1 LRSDPSQPAL
11 RAWSQEID
19 AVLAEQLARIRR
31 RFLVH
36 GFGWVV
42 AAAAIGLCLYYGL
55 DRVLELPAPVRVITT
70 LVGLTY
76 VGLGVERRLRYPLRR
91 AFGRDDVA
99 IAIERRFPELREQLV
114 TAHELKGSL
123 AADAP
128 PGALRDQSADMVA
141 RVVEEAA
148 ARIRTLPIGE
158 ILTPRRTV
166 RVWSIALA
174 GAISLAALGITQGEA
189 FRVFVL
195 RSLGLAAEY
204 PRRTQLFIEL
214 PEDDAAF
221 RITRGEGTAE
231 VRISTGADLPVLVRA
246 EGVIPREAFL
256 VVAGG
261 RGLPPEVAMAQRPG
275 ERFRHVFR
283 RVQSD
288 FSFHARGGDDPRG
301 DLEVF
306 VRTIDPPLVG
316 TIETELTYPAY
327 TGLAPASQRGGA
339 VEALIGTEVRVVV
352 RATTPVERAALH
364 FLDSD
369 APLELTPIE
378 LIDDSGVGQ
387 AFEGRFTVTS
397 MDRYQV
403 ELVHREGLT
412 NPRPGTYPVVALED
426 HGPVGRVL
434 LPASDDVQVVLPTGR
449 LPVRIEAK
457 DDFGLARVTVEAST
471 ARAENAS
478 EILLY
483 ARDRDGDTRSTVTTV
498 LLDVDALEPGEGPR
512 QGDTVA
518 LGFALVDNR
527 EPEQNRTELA
537 RRQVYVVD
545 AADLARR
552 IAGHFRRVR
561 DQVERALDQQRT
573 QSNALEGLLEE
584 LPDPRNGRDPRLV
597 TQQVGQARVVQT
609 LRRIRDDLM
618 QAYDVHLFNGLE
630 GSDSTQAPRVEQAYL
645 DWHRARAD
653 AVAFDPGFYRQLGR
667 DQAEGRIGPMEQ
679 SLDPILDMVLRTDRI
694 VEADGQD
701 AMQALDEAS
710 VAGSQGR
717 LGELLAEVGI
727 RQTRILNDLELLL
740 GQLDEWNEFQD
751 VVQQARALRDAQRDI
766 EYRTRTL
773 GAPDGDKR

>member
-1 LRSDPSQPAL
+1 MRSDPSQPAL
-11 RAWSQEID
+11 RAWSEEID

-36 GFGWVV
+36 GLGWVV
-42 AAAAIGLCLYYGL
+42 AAAAIGICLYYAL
-55 DRVLELPAPVRVITT
+55 DRALELPAPVRVITT

-76 VGLGVERRLRYPLRR
+76 VGFGVERRLRYPLRR

-114 TAHELKGSL
+114 TAHELRATVGADEGS
-123 AADAP
+123 
-128 PGALRDQSADMVA
+128 LRDQSAAMVA
-141 RVVEEAA
+141 RVIEEAA
-148 ARIRTLPIGE
+148 ARLRTLPVDQ

-166 RVWSIALA
+166 RVWSVAALA
-174 GAISLAALGITQGEA
+174 AISLTALAVTQGVA
-189 FRVFVL
+189 FHVFVL
-195 RSLGLAAEY
+195 RSVGMSVEY

-214 PEDDAAF
+214 PEDDAGF

-246 EGVIPREAFL
+246 EGVIPREAYL
-256 VVAGG
+256 VLEGG
-261 RGLPPEVAMAQRPG
+261 RGLPPEVSMAQRPG

-301 DLEVF
+301 DIVVT

-327 TGLAPASQRGGA
+327 TGLPPASQRGGA
-339 VEALIGTEVRVVV
+339 VEALVGTEVRVVV

-369 APLELTPIE
+369 APLELTPVE
-378 LIDDSGVGQ
+378 LVDDSGAGQ
-387 AFEGRFTVTS
+387 TFEGRFSVTS

-412 NPRPGTYPVVALED
+412 NPRPGTYPIVALED
-426 HGPVGRVL
+426 HDPVGRVL
-434 LPASDDVQVVLPTGR
+434 LPAGDDVQVVLPTGR

-457 DDFGLARVTVEAST
+457 DDFGLARVSVEAST
-471 ARAENAS
+471 ARADNAS
-478 EILLY
+478 EILLFD
-483 ARDRDGDTRSTVTTV
+483 RERDGTQRALVTTV

-512 QGDTVA
+512 QGDTVS
-518 LGFALVDNR
+518 LGFALTDNR

-561 DQVERALDQQRT
+561 DQVERATDQQRG
-573 QSNALEGLLEE
+573 QANALEALLEE
-584 LPDPRNGRDPRLV
+584 LPDPRDGRDPRLV

-630 GSDSTQAPRVEQAYL
+630 GADSTQAPRVAQAYV
-645 DWHRARAD
+645 DWHRTNAAP
-653 AVAFDPGFYRQLGR
+653 VAFDPGFYRQLGR

-679 SLDPILDMVLRTDRI
+679 ALDPILDMVLRTDRI
-694 VEADGQD
+694 VEDEGA
-701 AMQALDEAS
+701 AATKALDEAS
-710 VAGSQGR
+710 IAGDQAR

-727 RQTRILNDLELLL
+727 RQTRILADLELLL

-773 GAPDGDKR
+773 GQPDGDKR

>member
-1 LRSDPSQPAL
+1 MRSDPSQPAL
-11 RAWSQEID
+11 RAWSDEID

-36 GFGWVV
+36 GLGWVV
-42 AAAAIGLCLYYGL
+42 AAAAIGLCLYYAL
-55 DRVLELPAPVRVITT
+55 DRALELPAPVRVITT

-76 VGLGVERRLRYPLRR
+76 VGFGVERRLRYPLRR

-114 TAHELKGSL
+114 TAHELKNSL
-123 AADAP
+123 GADP
-128 PGALRDQSADMVA
+128 SALRDQSADMVA

-148 ARIRTLPIGE
+148 ARIRTLPVGE

-166 RVWSIALA
+166 RVWSVAA
-174 GAISLAALGITQGEA
+174 MAAISLGTLGITQGEA

-195 RSLGLAAEY
+195 RSLGMAVEY

-214 PEDDAAF
+214 PEDDSAF
-221 RITRGEGTAE
+221 RITRGEGSAE

-246 EGVIPREAFL
+246 EGVIPREAYL
-256 VVAGG
+256 VLAGG
-261 RGLPPEVAMAQRPG
+261 RGLPPEISMAQRPG

-327 TGLAPASQRGGA
+327 TGLPPANQRGGA

-369 APLELTPIE
+369 APLELTPVE
-378 LIDDSGVGQ
+378 LVDDSGAGQ
-387 AFEGRFTVTS
+387 TFEGRFTVTS

-412 NPRPGTYPVVALED
+412 NPRPGTYPIVALED

-434 LPASDDVQVVLPTGR
+434 LPAGDDVQVVLPTGR

-478 EILLY
+478 KILLHD
-483 ARDRDGDTRSTVTTV
+483 RERDGQSRSSVTTV
-498 LLDVDALEPGEGPR
+498 LLAVDALEPGEGPR
-512 QGDTVA
+512 QGDTVS
-518 LGFALVDNR
+518 LGFALTDNR
-527 EPEQNRTELA
+527 VPEQNRTDLA

-545 AADLARR
+545 SADLARR
-552 IAGHFRRVR
+552 IAGHFRRIR
-561 DQVERALDQQRT
+561 DQVERATEQQRT
-573 QSNALEGLLEE
+573 QSNALEGLPE
-584 LPDPRNGRDPRLV
+584 LLPAARAGLVPRLV
-597 TQQVGQARVVQT
+597 TQQVGEARVVQT

-630 GSDSTQAPRVEQAYL
+630 GADSTQAPRVEQAYV
-645 DWHRARAD
+645 DWHQARAE
-653 AVAFDPGFYRQLGR
+653 AIAFDPGFYRQLGR

-679 SLDPILDMVLRTDRI
+679 ALDPILDMVLRTDRI
-694 VEADGQD
+694 VEDDGQA
-701 AMQALDEAS
+701 AMRALDEAS
-710 VAGSQGR
+710 VADTQTR
-717 LGELLAEVGI
+717 LGELLAEVRI
-727 RQTRILNDLELLL
+727 RQTRILADLELLL

-773 GAPDGDKR
+773 GSPDGDKR

>member
-1 LRSDPSQPAL
+1 LRSDPSHPAL
-11 RAWSQEID
+11 RAWSDEID

-36 GFGWVV
+36 GLGWVV
-42 AAAAIGLCLYYGL
+42 AAAAIGLCLYYAL
-55 DRVLELPAPVRVITT
+55 DRALELPAPVRVITT

-76 VGLGVERRLRYPLRR
+76 VGFGVERRLRYPLRR

-114 TAHELKGSL
+114 TAHELKNSL
-123 AADAP
+123 GADP
-128 PGALRDQSADMVA
+128 SALRDQSADMVA

-148 ARIRTLPIGE
+148 ARIRTLPVGE

-166 RVWSIALA
+166 RVWSVAA
-174 GAISLAALGITQGEA
+174 MAAISLGTLGITQGEA

-195 RSLGLAAEY
+195 RSLGMAVEY

-214 PEDDAAF
+214 PEDDSAF
-221 RITRGEGTAE
+221 RITRGEGSAE

-246 EGVIPREAFL
+246 EGVIPREAYL
-256 VVAGG
+256 VLAGG
-261 RGLPPEVAMAQRPG
+261 RGLPPEISMAQRPG

-327 TGLAPASQRGGA
+327 TGLPPANQRGGA

-369 APLELTPIE
+369 APLELTPVE
-378 LIDDSGVGQ
+378 LVDDSGAGQ
-387 AFEGRFTVTS
+387 TFEGRFTVTS

-412 NPRPGTYPVVALED
+412 NPRPGTYPIVALED

-434 LPASDDVQVVLPTGR
+434 LPAGDDVQVVLPTGR

-478 EILLY
+478 KILLHD
-483 ARDRDGDTRSTVTTV
+483 RERDGESRSIVTTV

-512 QGDTVA
+512 QGDTVS
-518 LGFALVDNR
+518 LGFALTDNR
-527 EPEQNRTELA
+527 VPEQNRTDLA

-545 AADLARR
+545 SADLARR
-552 IAGHFRRVR
+552 IAGHFRRIR
-561 DQVERALDQQRT
+561 DQVERATEQQRT
-573 QSNALEGLLEE
+573 QSNALEGLQEE
-584 LPDPRNGRDPRLV
+584 LPDPRDGRDPRLV
-597 TQQVGQARVVQT
+597 TQQVGEARVVQT

-630 GSDSTQAPRVEQAYL
+630 GADSTQAPRVEQAYV
-645 DWHRARAD
+645 DWHQARAE
-653 AVAFDPGFYRQLGR
+653 AIAFDPGFYRQLGR

-679 SLDPILDMVLRTDRI
+679 ALDPILDMVLRTDRI
-694 VEADGQD
+694 VEDDGQA
-701 AMQALDEAS
+701 AMRALDEAS
-710 VAGSQGR
+710 VADTQTR
-717 LGELLAEVGI
+717 LGELLAEVRI
-727 RQTRILNDLELLL
+727 RQTRILADLELLL

-773 GAPDGDKR
+773 GSPDGDKR